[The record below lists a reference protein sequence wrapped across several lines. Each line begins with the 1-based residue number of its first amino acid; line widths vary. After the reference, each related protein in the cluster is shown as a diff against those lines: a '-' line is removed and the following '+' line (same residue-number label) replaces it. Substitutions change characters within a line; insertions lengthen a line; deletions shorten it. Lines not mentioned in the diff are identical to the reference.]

1 MASHLQKYSEKEE
14 LNALKQVIGAEN
26 RIPFTADTFEI
37 SEREVICK
45 KEKNLEK
52 AALSIN
58 TVDLQRVANEEK

>member
-1 MASHLQKYSEKEE
+1 MASHIQKYSEKEE
-14 LNALKQVIGAEN
+14 LNAVIGAEN
-26 RIPFTADTFEI
+26 RMPFTADTFEV

-58 TVDLQRVANEEK
+58 TVNLQRVANEEK

>member
-1 MASHLQKYSEKEE
+1 MALHLQKYSEKEE
-14 LNALKQVIGAEN
+14 LNAVIDAEN
-26 RIPFTADTFEI
+26 RIPFTADTFEV

-58 TVDLQRVANEEK
+58 TVNLQRVANEEK